1 MLKLYTNLAKM
12 LMNLFAA
19 PTAAN
24 TKSEWQLEQEGKIKR
39 GFANN
44 TKKGRGKGQGEA
56 FVALTIWLKFNKL
69 YEMLS

>member
-1 MLKLYTNLAKM
+1 LQRLQG
-12 LMNLFAA
+12 
-19 PTAAN
+19 PTRKVN
-24 TKSEWQLEQEGKIKR
+24 GQLEQEGEIKR

-44 TKKGRGKGQGEA
+44 TKKGRGKGQGQGEA